1 MIDIRGRGG
10 KSGGGGKED
19 PNTLQNKAKLRF
31 LGLISEGPVEG
42 FISTDPAK
50 DILVNNLPLKDSAG
64 NLNYEGVS
72 YTYRSGLPD
81 QEHIPGFTSGSSL
94 VNLGDTNITVASPYT
109 FTVSGNVDAAI
120 VTVAIPALFD
130 SRADKG
136 LKKTTL
142 NFNIQVKTS
151 TGSYVTV
158 HNKTYN
164 NEKTVSRY
172 EEDFRVNLPA
182 GGSPWSIKI
191 TRTTP
196 DATPA
201 EETKLQNKLLAARY
215 QPVVDGKFSY
225 RNRAI
230 LATEIDAELFGG
242 NSPTFK
248 VRHRGIKCWV
258 PKNYNP
264 ITRTYATSGAGT
276 TNGAWDGTFKSA
288 WTNNPA
294 WILFDLITNNRYGLG
309 SQFWKLTSG
318 SQLTNGPT
326 DALVDKWQLYVISQY
341 CDVLVPNGFGGT
353 EPRYTLNAHITNR
366 QDAFRL
372 LSAIVSTFRG
382 MIYYAGG
389 QVVFTVDKDDSATFE
404 FTQANVIDGVFN
416 YSSSSQKVLNSIAA
430 VKWKD
435 PLNYGR
441 DEVEIYEDY
450 DLIYSI
456 GQKITEVDAFGCTSR
471 GLARRIAKWTLLTE
485 KLQGE
490 IVTFSTGQEGAAV
503 FPGAIINVYDPYK
516 SGVRAGGRLVSVTP
530 GATTVF
536 TVDEYAIF
544 PTGQN
549 ATITYINTS
558 GLPVTKTISASN
570 PGAKT
575 YSVAENITDCLGDG
589 SVFAIAWNSLK
600 PQKYRVVATTENTE
614 DRTYSITAIK
624 HDATKYALVEQ
635 GISFE
640 APQTSLVSALKPTA
654 PATLTINK
662 WYTEILGAES
672 ESRVTFSWDLVKDG
686 QNYDY
691 ELQIETTTE
700 PYTVAYFGKNNTFTT
715 EKLITT
721 TTTEYRA
728 KVRTVDSYGRTSL
741 WTESA
746 LFSVAG
752 DEVVPPTTGTPTV
765 RSSLR
770 VTEVIWTN
778 PNLSDYKHTE
788 VWVNTVNN
796 SATATKVAEVRGTS
810 YTYTHS
816 DLLPKFF
823 WTRTVTNSLV
833 NNTSGFSPVVTATPL
848 DPVSTQGVEI
858 VSTLPTTGLFGG
870 RVVFLTTDGKLYR
883 YTGTAW
889 TAAVPAVDITGTLT
903 NAQIADLAATK
914 ITGTL
919 TNAQIADLAAT
930 KITGTLTD
938 AQIAAIAAAK
948 LTGQITSTQI
958 TDNAITTAKINA
970 GAITAA
976 KIAADTITANEI
988 AANAITAT
996 ELAAGSVT
1004 TAKLVANAITA
1015 NEIAT
1020 DAVTAAKVQAGA
1032 IIAGKIAVDAVTAA
1046 TIAAGA
1052 ITTAKIAAGAITANE
1067 IATNAV
1073 TADKIL
1079 AGAITTAKLAAN
1091 SVVASTIAANSVSA
1105 DKLAANSVTG
1115 REFSASET
1123 FVVGSG
1129 NNSFTITGKDPNL
1142 VAWAGSS
1149 NPGTANFRV
1158 SRNGTLTTRALLVE
1172 DVDGTIL
1179 LDSSIPGLATEAFKT
1194 KTTSAVK
1201 QRSAVV
1207 ANGIKASNNSTV
1219 AATMVAELDTTS
1231 NVGINLAFPVGR
1243 ISELSTTNIP
1253 STVRIRLFERFRPKG
1268 SGSFGAY
1275 TQIHSNSFTRINGYY
1290 YINGVPTT
1298 QAGWA
1303 ATSGAMPTPTANQFR
1318 VIRQV
1323 DFFFEDFWNNGNSY
1337 IWNEYEYIDSPE
1349 TTLSTTVSTVSK
1361 AAGTYEY
1368 YIIFDNGSSTVY
1380 GNNDW
1385 TGTITLTDTDGTAD
1399 FIVGEGAPTGSG
1411 GTPGQFIYLTD
1422 TPTSYGGS
1430 AGQVVRVNGSA
1441 TGLEF
1446 TASTNL
1452 IPTRLLTAETISGA
1466 LNRID
1471 SGFYQHQDT
1480 TVGTNW
1486 PTGGTEWQHLI
1497 ASTHTNTGN
1506 NYSLQIGGSFY
1517 DQEVYVRKTNGSA
1530 SQAWSRVWTSQHL
1543 NALNVSIGTVPN
1555 FTGYRG
1561 LYDVASGN
1569 YLIMTGQV
1577 GGDGG
1582 TYVSGRLSNSSVFIR
1597 AGANDGG
1604 RQIQVSSNGTTI
1616 VGDAS
1621 VRSLFT
1627 VRNSSDATTITLDGS
1642 NGYISSSWQNHAAGT
1657 GMYST
1662 VTGHYFNLA
1671 SSSSDPSWFLRGG
1684 SIAGDMARLWFQRG
1698 DTGASVG
1705 CISMQADGNDIGF
1718 LHKGGNWR
1726 ALFYSN
1732 AQGYLFTDAG
1742 VSREIL
1748 TQGGIPVNAW
1758 INTADGTNRFWFSS
1772 GTGQNFYKSPNGYH
1786 GFRDG
1791 SDNTHTQIGPGMF
1804 FMRSA
1809 GMEGNAQIQFAN
1821 QAGSQLYDHGL
1832 IWDGTNDF
1840 GTWSW
1845 EGGFGTV
1852 YRFIHSTK
1860 EHQFFTSQTGFGMR
1874 LYGARDS
1881 GLYVYG
1887 GDTVNTRWMQLRVP
1901 NNWAAYIETNN
1912 DRFYFN
1918 KEVQVDGAL
1927 LRYDYTNGG
1936 FILESRNGCSQF
1948 WGDSPTMYF
1957 VQTAGTN
1964 RYTTAFH
1971 TNDQYFYILRHPTGG
1986 TVGWDSGANGR
1997 LPMVMDHANGNVT
2010 FSGNVTAYSDRNLKT
2025 NIVRIKDHWNVLDW
2039 VRGVTFNW
2047 IEGGQFDRGVIAQEL
2062 QSVRPELVT
2071 TTKDGHGIDR
2081 LTVAYDKIIPDMLEM
2096 IRDLRDEIRRLKG
2109 E

>member
-42 FISTDPAK
+42 FISTDPAQ
-50 DILVNNLPLKDSAG
+50 DILINNLPLKDSNG

-81 QEHIPGFTSGSSL
+81 QDHIPGFTSGSSL

-120 VTVAIPALFD
+120 VTIAIPALFD

-136 LKKTTL
+136 LKKTSL
-142 NFNIQVKTS
+142 SFNIQVKTA

-215 QPVVDGKFSY
+215 QPTVDGKFSY

-276 TNGAWDGTFKSA
+276 TNGTWDGTFKSA

-318 SQLTNGPT
+318 SQLVNGPT
-326 DALVDKWQLYVISQY
+326 DALVDKWQLYAISQY
-341 CDVLVPNGFGGT
+341 CDVMVPNGFGGT
-353 EPRYTLNAHITNR
+353 EPRYTLNTHITSR

-372 LSAIVSTFRG
+372 LSGIVSSFRG

-389 QVVFTVDKDDSATFE
+389 QVVFTADKDDSASFE
-404 FTQANVIDGVFN
+404 FTQANVVDGVFN

-435 PLNYGR
+435 PLNFGR
-441 DEVEIYEDY
+441 EEVEIYEDY

-456 GQKITEVDAFGCTSR
+456 GQKIVEVDAFGCTSR
-471 GLARRIAKWTLLTE
+471 GLARRIAKWALLTE

-490 IVTFSTGQEGAAV
+490 IVNFTTGQEGAAV

-516 SGVRAGGRLVSVTP
+516 AGVRAGGRLVSVTP

-536 TVDEYAIF
+536 TVDEYTIF

-570 PGAKT
+570 AGAKT

-600 PQKYRVVATTENTE
+600 PQKYRVVSTTENTE
-614 DRTYSITAIK
+614 DKTYSITAIK
-624 HDATKYALVEQ
+624 HDSTKYALVEQ

-654 PATLTINK
+654 PSNLTINK

-691 ELQIETTTE
+691 ELQIETSTE
-700 PYTVAYFGKNNTFTT
+700 PYTVAYFGKNNTYTT

-728 KVRTVDSYGRTSL
+728 KVRTVDSFGRTSL
-741 WTESA
+741 WTESP

-770 VTEVIWTN
+770 VTEVTWTN

-788 VWVNTVNN
+788 VWINTVNN
-796 SATATKVAEVRGTS
+796 SATATKIAEVRGTS
-810 YTYTHS
+810 YTYTHT

-823 WTRTVTNSLV
+823 WTRTVTNSLI
-833 NNTSGFSPVVTATPL
+833 NNTSGFSPVVTATPV
-848 DPVSTQGVEI
+848 DPTSTQGVEI
-858 VSTLPTTGLFGG
+858 VSTLPTTGLFEG
-870 RVVFLTTDGKLYR
+870 RVVFLTTDDKLYR

-903 NAQIADLAATK
+903 NSQIADLAATK
-914 ITGTL
+914 
-919 TNAQIADLAAT
+919 
-930 KITGTLTD
+930 
-938 AQIAAIAAAK
+938 
-948 LTGQITSTQI
+948 LTGQITTTQI
-958 TDNAITTAKINA
+958 TDNAIT
-970 GAITAA
+970 
-976 KIAADTITANEI
+976 
-988 AANAITAT
+988 
-996 ELAAGSVT
+996 S
-1004 TAKLVANAITA
+1004 
-1015 NEIAT
+1015 
-1020 DAVTAAKVQAGA
+1020 AKVNAGA
-1032 IIAGKIAVDAVTAA
+1032 IIAGKIAADAVTAS

-1052 ITTAKIAAGAITANE
+1052 ITAGKIAAGVITATEIAADAITSN
-1067 IATNAV
+1067 
-1073 TADKIL
+1073 KIL

-1091 SVVASTIAANSVSA
+1091 SVVASTIAAGSVSA

-1158 SRNGTLTTRALLVE
+1158 SRNGTLTTRAILVE

-1201 QRSAVV
+1201 QRTAVV
-1207 ANGIKASNNSTV
+1207 ASGIKASNNSTV
-1219 AATMVAELDTTS
+1219 AASMLAELDVAS
-1231 NVGINLAFPVGR
+1231 NVGINISFPVGR

-1253 STVRIRLFERFRPKG
+1253 STVRVRLFERFRPKG

-1275 TQIHSNSFTRINGYY
+1275 TQIHSNSFNRINGYY
-1290 YINGVPTT
+1290 YVNGVPTT

-1323 DFFFEDFWNNGNSY
+1323 DFFFEDIWNGNSY

-1349 TTLSTTVSTVSK
+1349 TTLSTTVATTSK

-1368 YIIFDNGSSTVY
+1368 YLIFDNGSSTVY

-1411 GTPGQFIYLTD
+1411 GNPGQFIYLTD
-1422 TPTSYGGS
+1422 TPTTYASS
-1430 AGQVVRVNGSA
+1430 AGQLVRVNAGNS
-1441 TGLEF
+1441 GLEF
-1446 TASTNL
+1446 AALSSVTNGQDIRALRYGSNTQQASFNWLGDIDTAKWSSSL
-1452 IPTRLLTAETISGA
+1452 GAYRLWFGNDNANTATLAGYTWAYGGRTYRAKVSFLSDGQIDTVGG
-1466 LNRID
+1466 LYIRD
-1471 SGFYQHQDT
+1471 SGG
-1480 TVGTNW
+1480 VGRIILQ
-1486 PTGGTEWQHLI
+1486 PDG
-1497 ASTHTNTGN
+1497 NT
-1506 NYSLQIGGSFY
+1506 
-1517 DQEVYVRKTNGSA
+1517 
-1530 SQAWSRVWTSQHL
+1530 
-1543 NALNVSIGTVPN
+1543 SI
-1555 FTGYRG
+1555 
-1561 LYDVASGN
+1561 
-1569 YLIMTGQV
+1569 
-1577 GGDGG
+1577 
-1582 TYVSGRLSNSSVFIR
+1582 
-1597 AGANDGG
+1597 
-1604 RQIQVSSNGTTI
+1604 
-1616 VGDAS
+1616 
-1621 VRSLFT
+1621 
-1627 VRNSSDATTITLDGS
+1627 RNSSDVETIRLDSS
-1642 NGYISSSWQNHAAGT
+1642 NGYITSSWQNHAAGT
-1657 GMYST
+1657 GMYTPS
-1662 VTGHYFNLA
+1662 TGHYFYPN
-1671 SSSSDPSWFLRGG
+1671 SSSAGSEWYLRGG
-1684 SIAGDMARLWFQRG
+1684 NTAGTIARLWFQRG
-1698 DTGASVG
+1698 DTGATIG
-1705 CISMQADGNDIGF
+1705 GISMQTNGADIGF
-1718 LHKGGNWR
+1718 LHSGGNWR
-1726 ALFYSN
+1726 AQFQSN
-1732 AQGYLFTDAG
+1732 ARGYLYTDAG

-1748 TQGGIPVNAW
+1748 TAGGIPTDVW
-1758 INTADGTNRFWFSS
+1758 INSSDAQNRFYFSPS
-1772 GTGQNFYKSPNGYH
+1772 STSYYKSVTGVHEFRH
-1786 GFRDG
+1786 GSTDRDVV
-1791 SDNTHTQIGPGMF
+1791 ILGPGGIDI
-1804 FMRSA
+1804 RSWA
-1809 GMEGNAQIQFAN
+1809 IEGNAVINWRDMANNIQY
-1821 QAGSQLYDHGL
+1821 QVGL
-1832 IWDGTNDF
+1832 ADDGTQNYGIF
-1840 GTWSW
+1840 STSLNNWA
-1845 EGGFGTV
+1845 
-1852 YRFIHSTK
+1852 YRFQVGSR
-1860 EHQFFTSQTGFGMR
+1860 EHTFVTSQTGQGIRLFG
-1874 LYGARDS
+1874 GRDN
-1881 GLYVYG
+1881 GIQVWG
-1887 GDTVNTRWMQLRVP
+1887 GDTVDTRFVHMRVP
-1901 NNWAAYIETNN
+1901 NNWGVYFETNN

-1918 KEVQVDGAL
+1918 KEIQVDGHL
-1927 LRYDYTNGG
+1927 IRYDYTNGG
-1936 FILESRNGCSQF
+1936 YILENRSGNSQF
-1948 WGDSPTMYF
+1948 WGDAPTMYF

-1964 RYTTAFH
+1964 RYTTALH

-1986 TVGWDSGANGR
+1986 TTAWDSGANGR
-1997 LPMVMDHANGNVT
+1997 FPMVMDHITGNVT

-2025 NIVRIKDHWNVLDW
+2025 NIKRIKDHWNVLDW

-2071 TTKDGHGIDR
+2071 TTKDGHGVDR

>member
-1 MIDIRGRGG
+1 MIDIKGRGG

-50 DILVNNLPLKDSAG
+50 DILINNIPLKDSLG

-94 VNLGDTNITVASPYT
+94 VSLGDTKVTVASPYT
-109 FTVSGNVDAAI
+109 FTVSGNIDAVI
-120 VTVAIPALFD
+120 VTIAIPALFD
-130 SRADKG
+130 RRADKG

-142 NFNIQVKTS
+142 SFNIQVKTA
-151 TGSYVTV
+151 TGSYVTA
-158 HNKTYN
+158 HNKTYY

-182 GGSPWSIKI
+182 GGSPWTIKI
-191 TRTTP
+191 TKITP

-201 EETKLQNKLLAARY
+201 EETKLQNEILAARY
-215 QPVVDGKFSY
+215 QPIVDGKFSY

-230 LATEIDAELFGG
+230 LATEIDAELFGS
-242 NSPTFK
+242 NSPSFK
-248 VRHRGIKCWV
+248 VRHKGIKCWV
-258 PKNYNP
+258 PKNYDP
-264 ITRTYATSGAGT
+264 INRTYATSGAGT
-276 TNGAWDGTFKSA
+276 TNGTWDGTFKSA

-318 SQLTNGPT
+318 SQLVNGPT

-341 CDVLVPNGFGGT
+341 CDVMVPDGFGGQ

-366 QDAFRL
+366 QDAFNL
-372 LSAIVSTFRG
+372 LSSIVATFRG
-382 MIYYAGG
+382 MLYYAGG
-389 QVVFTVDKDDSATFE
+389 QVVFTIDKDDTASFE
-404 FTQANVIDGVFN
+404 FTQANVIDGLFT

-430 VKWKD
+430 VRWKD
-435 PLNYGR
+435 PLNFGR
-441 DEVEIYEDY
+441 EEVEIYEDY

-456 GQKITEVDAFGCTSR
+456 GQKIIEVNAFGCTSR

-490 IVTFSTGQEGAAV
+490 VVTFSTGQEGAAV

-536 TVDEYAIF
+536 TVDEYATF

-600 PQKYRVVATTENTE
+600 PQKYRVVATAENTE
-614 DRTYSITAIK
+614 EKTYSITAIK
-624 HDATKYALVEQ
+624 HDSNKYALIEQ

-640 APQTSLVSALKPTA
+640 SPQTSLVSALKPTA

-662 WYTEILGAES
+662 WYTEVLGAES

-728 KVRTVDSYGRTSL
+728 KVRTVDSFGRTSL

-778 PNLSDYKHTE
+778 PDLSDYKHTE
-788 VWVNTVNN
+788 VWINTVNN
-796 SATATKVAEVRGTS
+796 SATATKIAEVRGTS
-810 YTYTHS
+810 YTYTHT
-816 DLLPKFF
+816 DLTPKFF
-823 WTRTVTNSLV
+823 WTKTVTNSLV
-833 NNTSGFSPVVTATPL
+833 NNTSGFSPVVTATPV
-848 DPVSTQGVEI
+848 DPTSTQGVEI
-858 VSTLPTTGLFGG
+858 VSTLPTTGLFEG
-870 RVVFLTTDGKLYR
+870 RVVFLTTDDKLYR

-914 ITGTL
+914 ITG
-919 TNAQIADLAAT
+919 Q
-930 KITGTLTD
+930 LTD

-970 GAITAA
+970 GAIVAS

-988 AANAITAT
+988 AANAITA
-996 ELAAGSVT
+996 S
-1004 TAKLVANAITA
+1004 
-1015 NEIAT
+1015 EIA
-1020 DAVTAAKVQAGA
+1020 ANA
-1032 IIAGKIAVDAVTAA
+1032 IIAGKIAADAVTAT

-1052 ITTAKIAAGAITANE
+1052 ITAGKIAANAVTANE
-1067 IATNAV
+1067 IAADAV
-1073 TADKIL
+1073 TANKIL

-1091 SVVASTIAANSVSA
+1091 AVTANEIAANAVTAAKIIAGAITA

-1115 REFSASET
+1115 RELSATET
-1123 FVVGSG
+1123 FVVGNG

-1179 LDSSIPGLATEAFKT
+1179 LDSNIPGLATEAFKT

-1201 QRSAVV
+1201 QRTAVV

-1219 AATMVAELDTTS
+1219 AATMVAELDVTS

-1253 STVRIRLFERFRPKG
+1253 STVRVRLFERFRPKG

-1290 YINGVPTT
+1290 YVNGVPTT
-1298 QAGWA
+1298 QSGWA
-1303 ATSGAMPTPTANQFR
+1303 ATSGAMPTPTVNQFR

-1323 DFFFEDFWNNGNSY
+1323 DFFFEDIWNGNSY

-1368 YIIFDNGSSTVY
+1368 YIIFDNGSTTVY

-1411 GTPGQFIYLTD
+1411 GTPGQFTYLTD
-1422 TPTSYGGS
+1422 TPTTYAS
-1430 AGQVVRVNGSA
+1430 AANQLVRVNGSA

-1446 TASTNL
+1446 AALSTVTNGQDIQALRYGSNTQQACFNFLGDIDTAKWSTSL
-1452 IPTRLLTAETISGA
+1452 GAYRLWFGTDNGNTNTLAGYTWTYGGRTYRAKVSFLSDGQIDTVGGIYVRDSSGVARTI
-1466 LNRID
+1466 ID
-1471 SGFYQHQDT
+1471 SAGQ
-1480 TVGTNW
+1480 
-1486 PTGGTEWQHLI
+1486 LI
-1497 ASTHTNTGN
+1497 
-1506 NYSLQIGGSFY
+1506 L
-1517 DQEVYVRKTNGSA
+1517 
-1530 SQAWSRVWTSQHL
+1530 
-1543 NALNVSIGTVPN
+1543 
-1555 FTGYRG
+1555 
-1561 LYDVASGN
+1561 
-1569 YLIMTGQV
+1569 
-1577 GGDGG
+1577 
-1582 TYVSGRLSNSSVFIR
+1582 
-1597 AGANDGG
+1597 
-1604 RQIQVSSNGTTI
+1604 
-1616 VGDAS
+1616 
-1621 VRSLFT
+1621 
-1627 VRNSSDATTITLDGS
+1627 RNSSDVQTINLNSS
-1642 NGYISSSWQNHAAGT
+1642 NGYITSAWHNFAAGN
-1657 GMYST
+1657 GLYSSA
-1662 VTGHYFNLA
+1662 TGHYFYPN
-1671 SSSSDPSWFLRGG
+1671 SSSAGSEWYIRGG
-1684 SIAGDMARLWFQRG
+1684 NTSGDIARLWFQRG
-1698 DTGASVG
+1698 DTSGVLGA
-1705 CISMQADGNDIGF
+1705 ITMQNNGANMGF
-1718 LHKGGNWR
+1718 LHTGGNWR
-1726 ALFYSN
+1726 LELISGRGFI
-1732 AQGYLFTDAG
+1732 FTDG
-1742 VSREIL
+1742 GTSREIL
-1748 TQGGIPVNAW
+1748 TAGGLPNNIWVNDA
-1758 INTADGTNRFWFSS
+1758 NGDNRFYWA
-1772 GTGQNFYKSPNGYH
+1772 TGSNSFYKSPNGTH
-1786 GFRDG
+1786 GFRHGNDT
-1791 SDNTHTQIGPGMF
+1791 DVVTLGPGGIDI
-1804 FMRSA
+1804 RSWSI
-1809 GMEGNAQIQFAN
+1809 EGNSFINHRDLAN
-1821 QAGSQLYDHGL
+1821 NIKYQVGL
-1832 IWDGTNDF
+1832 CDDGTQNYGIYSIDRSQWAYLF
-1840 GTWSW
+1840 N
-1845 EGGFGTV
+1845 
-1852 YRFIHSTK
+1852 
-1860 EHQFFTSQTGFGMR
+1860 TSNASHNFVTTQTGFGLR
-1874 LYGARDS
+1874 LFGSRDN
-1881 GLYVYG
+1881 GVTIYG
-1887 GDTVNTRWMQLRVP
+1887 GDTVDARNVNISIP
-1901 NNWAAYIETNN
+1901 NNWATYFSTNN

-1927 LRYDYTNGG
+1927 MRYDYGNGG
-1936 FILESRNGCSQF
+1936 YYFGNRDGNSIF
-1948 WGDSPTMYF
+1948 VGDSPTMYF
-1957 VQTAGTN
+1957 TQNAGTD
-1964 RYTTAFH
+1964 RYTTALH
-1971 TNDQYFYILRHPTGG
+1971 TNDRYFYILRHPTGG
-1986 TVGWDSGANGR
+1986 TVGWDSGPNGR
-1997 LPMVMDHANGNVT
+1997 HPMIMDHLNGNVT

-2071 TTKDGHGIDR
+2071 TTKDGHGVDR